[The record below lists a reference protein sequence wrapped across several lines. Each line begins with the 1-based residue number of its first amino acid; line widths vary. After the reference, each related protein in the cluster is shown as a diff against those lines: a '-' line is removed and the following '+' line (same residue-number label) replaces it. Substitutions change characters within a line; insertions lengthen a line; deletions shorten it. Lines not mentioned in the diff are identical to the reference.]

1 MQALCRRIR
10 GDKQKTG
17 HASLLL
23 SPPLTCVAYARQE
36 ICLPCHK
43 ILSKRTIPIPIPPN
57 FFNYSKKCWS
67 KRRYSSRMEL
77 VFHLFK
83 CIYNIVK
90 KLIIGTFIRWQQQTL
105 QFARCMIS
113 SICFSFCFFDTK
125 FKAQKDKGGARK
137 HSSLFVLKPQHHKE
151 GPQYRLV
158 SKTAHFH
165 QEKTFVLF

>member
-23 SPPLTCVAYARQE
+23 SPPPTCVAYARQE
-36 ICLPCHK
+36 IVSHVTKFSQKGPYPYPYHPTFL
-43 ILSKRTIPIPIPPN
+43 ITQ
-57 FFNYSKKCWS
+57 KCWS

-137 HSSLFVLKPQHHKE
+137 HSSLFVLEPQHHKE

>member
-1 MQALCRRIR
+1 MLLFSSVLPPHALPTQDRR
-10 GDKQKTG
+10 
-17 HASLLL
+17 L
-23 SPPLTCVAYARQE
+23 SPMSQNSLKKDHT
-36 ICLPCHK
+36 HH
-43 ILSKRTIPIPIPPN
+43 TPPT
-57 FFNYSKKCWS
+57 FLITQKYWS

-125 FKAQKDKGGARK
+125 FKAQKDKGARK